1 MTKKDAL
8 SLYALTTAIHDGV
21 HDEKEVVSLMYIYQG
36 IGLLHGMTE
45 TGVRHEYTVRT
56 KLTQKETFVN
66 LLESLEN

>member
-8 SLYALTTAIHDGV
+8 TLYTLTSAIHDGV
-21 HDEKEVVSLMYIYQG
+21 HTETECINLMYIYQG

-45 TGVRHEYTVRT
+45 TGVRHEYKART

-66 LLESLEN
+66 LLDSLEN